1 MWTYWLWKALN
12 VIWAAS
18 VNERERASTHPQHF
32 SNAFNDTL
40 AITIERKLRESN
52 YPRWIKKMNDF
63 IDVIDMRINTRNA
76 ITKWSGR
83 NRKLEK
89 SVNKT
94 VSHTVKCENSGN

>member
-1 MWTYWLWKALN
+1 
-12 VIWAAS
+12 
-18 VNERERASTHPQHF
+18 
-32 SNAFNDTL
+32 
-40 AITIERKLRESN
+40 
-52 YPRWIKKMNDF
+52 MNDF